1 MTHFWSKKESLLY
14 FIKKLKNKTEQ
25 QLKQAFHAAFI
36 FYEINNTDQ
45 DKIQILKNKKAN
57 ISTKKSNSADWR
69 PVCKNLDSEI
79 KLWHYSPETLEAYRG
94 WARQLQGV
102 ARSKCS
108 QLKIR
113 ALKDFSLRT
122 K

>member
-69 PVCKNLDSEI
+69 PVYKN
-79 KLWHYSPETLEAYRG
+79 WHYSPETLEAYRG
-94 WARQLQGV
+94 WARQLQGFT
-102 ARSKCS
+102 RSKDP

-113 ALKDFSLRT
+113 ALKDFSLRA

>member
-57 ISTKKSNSADWR
+57 ISTKNQIVLIGGLS
-69 PVCKNLDSEI
+69 I
-79 KLWHYSPETLEAYRG
+79 KIGTIL
-94 WARQLQGV
+94 
-102 ARSKCS
+102 
-108 QLKIR
+108 LKH
-113 ALKDFSLRT
+113 
-122 K
+122 